1 MDVWAAAIIVIIV
14 AGTAYSYWRQLS
26 YSIVAAVLCVV
37 VFVIQI
43 FSSDTSNM
51 LASTTMYNI
60 EFMPGDLTDPGRSYT
75 LLTSMFSHA
84 SFFHLFFNILGIAF
98 IGMVF
103 EQRIGP
109 RPYIVLYLLT
119 GFVGTLVFAAV
130 RWDEPYIAVVGASG
144 AISGV
149 LGGFARLYPNERMSM
164 ILFLFPLP
172 PLPIWVIVGIFILLQ
187 LVFLGGSTNIAWE
200 AHLGGLAAGII
211 LAPILVKAQMGK
223 GKRRLVPLAGLKR
236 LATTPELKS
245 ILARIERE
253 EIPDVRSAWIQEF
266 LSKARCPACGSK
278 IVIGR
283 ESVRCERG
291 HLL

>member
-1 MDVWAAAIIVIIV
+1 MDAWAAAIVAIIL
-14 AGTAYSYWRQLS
+14 AGTAYSYWKQLS
-26 YSIVAAVLCVV
+26 YSIVAAAICVV

-43 FSSDTSNM
+43 FASDTPNM

-103 EQRIGP
+103 EQRIGT
-109 RPYIVLYLLT
+109 RPYIMLYILT
-119 GFVGTLVFAAV
+119 GLVGTLVFAAV
-130 RWDEPYIAVVGASG
+130 RWNEPYVAVVGASG

-200 AHLGGLAAGII
+200 AHMGGLAAGIV

-278 IVIGR
+278 IIISR